1 MGKTERVHLL
11 EAVAV
16 TVELTG
22 TDLSEAAMRAFAGQL
37 EHYPLDQVLPALSRC
52 QRELTGKL
60 SLAAVISRLDDGRPG
75 VEEAWAMLPM
85 DEATTVVWTEEMSQA
100 WGIARTL
107 IVDGDTVAA
116 RMAFKEK
123 YSQLIQIA
131 RSEGRA
137 PKWTPSLGHDAQGR
151 ETVLLEAVRLGR
163 LSAPH
168 VSKLLPHFD
177 MPHSS
182 ISLPRLQ

>member
-1 MGKTERVHLL
+1 MGKNERVLLL

-16 TVELTG
+16 TAELTG
-22 TDLSEAAMRAFAGQL
+22 TELSEAAMRAFASQL
-37 EHYPLDQVLPALSRC
+37 EQYPLDQVLPALLRC
-52 QRELTGKL
+52 QRELVGKL

-85 DEATTVVWTEEMSQA
+85 DEATTVVWTEEMAVA

-107 IVDGDTVAA
+107 IVEGDTVAA

-131 RSEGRA
+131 RTEGRV

-151 ETVLLEAVRLGR
+151 ASVLLDAVRLGR
-163 LSAPH
+163 LSAPY
-168 VSKLLPHFD
+168 VQKLLPHFD
-177 MPHSS
+177 LPHSS